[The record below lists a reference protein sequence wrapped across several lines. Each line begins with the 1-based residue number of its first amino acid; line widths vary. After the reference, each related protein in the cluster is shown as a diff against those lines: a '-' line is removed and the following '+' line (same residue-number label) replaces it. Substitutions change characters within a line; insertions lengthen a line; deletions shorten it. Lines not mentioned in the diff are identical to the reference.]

1 MRRFTVF
8 RTLAV
13 AARIYGGNVV
23 SFAILA
29 VLVYSPLIIYA
40 VWDIH
45 DITNQA
51 TGEREDDRFGMLMIV
66 IIAGTYLLSKAL
78 AGALAFG
85 VFNQLRDTRV
95 SLGSCVANGIRRL
108 IPVLLT
114 SIIIAIIIG
123 IGTATYVLPGLVA
136 ACLSYV
142 AVPAA
147 VIEGLG
153 PFKAFARS
161 VKLVDSAVPRVFV
174 LLVIFIALQV
184 GLYWAL
190 AALLD
195 AIVPYSTMARLC
207 AFLALTILFGA
218 FDAVLSSVAYAH
230 LRADRDGVDTAEL
243 ARVFD

>member
-1 MRRFTVF
+1 MRFTVF
-8 RTLAV
+8 GTLAV
-13 AARIYGGNVV
+13 AARIYVRNVL

-29 VLVYSPLIIYA
+29 ALVYSPLIAYA
-40 VWDIH
+40 IWDIH
-45 DITNQA
+45 DITNEPTVA
-51 TGEREDDRFGMLMIV
+51 HTKERFTVLILV
-66 IIAGTYLLSKAL
+66 IFAGQYLLSKAL
-78 AGALAFG
+78 AGALAYG

-95 SLGSCVANGIRRL
+95 SLGSCIANGIRRL
-108 IPVLLT
+108 VPVLLT
-114 SIIIAIIIG
+114 SIILAILIG
-123 IGTATYVLPGLVA
+123 IGTAAYVLPGIVA

-147 VIEGLG
+147 VIEGHG

-161 VKLVDSAVPRVFV
+161 VKLVDSAVPRVF
-174 LLVIFIALQV
+174 LLFVIFIALQV
-184 GLYWAL
+184 GLYWGLVAI
-190 AALLD
+190 LD
-195 AIVPYSTMARLC
+195 ALVPYSTMARLC